1 MERCHEKLNILTKV
15 IYKYLATHSNYY
27 VLIKLG
33 NIMRI
38 EILKFQFQHKR
49 WLNDCINNYNEKFL
63 VYSRSGITLRIS
75 YTVNLESVKTV
86 FTETT
91 ELHVTI
97 SLNAACQ

>member
-1 MERCHEKLNILTKV
+1 
-15 IYKYLATHSNYY
+15 
-27 VLIKLG
+27 
-33 NIMRI
+33 MRI

-49 WLNDCINNYNEKFL
+49 WLNDCMNNYNEKFL
-63 VYSRSGITLRIS
+63 DYSRSGITLRIS
-75 YTVNLESVKTV
+75 CTVNLESVKTV